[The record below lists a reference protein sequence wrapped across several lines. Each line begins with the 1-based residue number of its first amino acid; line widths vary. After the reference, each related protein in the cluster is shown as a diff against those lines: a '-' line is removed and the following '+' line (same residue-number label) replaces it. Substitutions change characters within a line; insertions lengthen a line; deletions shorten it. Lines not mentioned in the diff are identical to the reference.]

1 MDPDQGGRSYLFGP
15 FRLDAAE
22 RLLLRDNRPVPLTP
36 KVFDLLEI
44 LVSRHGH
51 LVEKEALQTALWPDS
66 FVEEGG
72 LTRCVSVLRR
82 VLGDA
87 DQAYIETVPKRG
99 YRFTADVTDAAPASA
114 SPRARRPGVV
124 SWRPATIVGGMV
136 VVVSAL
142 AHFAVRTPDTTLRPS
157 SGPIHRQLTF
167 TGKEGT
173 PTLSPEGSRIAY
185 VSYQSPNRHVIVRE
199 RDGGPPLVVFSAPEA
214 GSLRWSPDGT
224 ALLFWARGDGKD
236 GLYFA
241 STSGGTASR
250 IAPNLAVA
258 AWSPDGSTIAM
269 ARPLVGQISL
279 RNRQGV
285 QKSVISLTEAR
296 RWISDI
302 DWSAATGL
310 LLVVTNDPQGQ
321 YTIWTVRPDGTGQ
334 TRILA
339 DTAKISTA
347 RWDRSGRAVYYHRQ
361 VAQTSSVYKLALG
374 DPAAAKTEPA
384 ALMTGLETDGAFGMS
399 GDGRRLVYARAPYS
413 SSLWMV
419 DLPVTGEVRTRAL
432 TDGTWR
438 TERPRFSPDG
448 KRILFTVGHE
458 DRANLYTVPVDGGA
472 PAQLTFMDAFNG
484 AGVWSDDGR
493 SIAFVSTAGGGPQVW
508 RIPADGGTP
517 SRVSAAPVSDS
528 FQLAWGP
535 GKEVLV
541 HQPGNRTFLALDP
554 ATRRTR
560 PMFGDGSV
568 GWIFSP
574 VFSPDGGRVAVGWS
588 RAPDFGLWLFD
599 LGDGTARR
607 VTKDAMLPIGW
618 SSDGASIY
626 VIDGKRS
633 ASRDLAVDGGETI
646 TDAVVRRVFLNG
658 RIEPV
663 VTLPFAEVGG
673 IAISPDGRRLVCSVY
688 ATSSDVWLV
697 EDFDVSDRR

>member
-1 MDPDQGGRSYLFGP
+1 MDRKPSGRSYLFGP

-22 RLLLRDNRPVPLTP
+22 RLLLRGDRPVPLTP
-36 KVFDLLEI
+36 KVFDLLVI
-44 LVSRHGH
+44 LVSHHGH
-51 LVEKEALQTALWPDS
+51 LVEKDALQTALWPDS

-72 LTRCVSVLRR
+72 LTRCVSVLRKALDD
-82 VLGDA
+82 V

-99 YRFTADVTDAAPASA
+99 YRFTAEVTDADQTSAPRR
-114 SPRARRPGVV
+114 SPRGTFV
-124 SWRPATIVGGMV
+124 SWRSAAIVVGTV
-136 VVVSAL
+136 VAVSAL
-142 AHFAVRTPDTTLRPS
+142 AYFAVPAPGTTPPAS
-157 SGPIHRQLTF
+157 PGPVHRQLTF

-173 PTLSPEGSRIAY
+173 PALSPEGSRIAY
-185 VSYQSPNRHVIVRE
+185 VSYQSPHRHVVVRE
-199 RDGGPPLVVFSAPEA
+199 RDGGQPRVVFTAPEA

-236 GLYFA
+236 GLYFV
-241 STSGGTASR
+241 STSGGTASK

-258 AWSPDGSTIAM
+258 AWSPDGATIAM
-269 ARPLVGQISL
+269 ARPLVGQISF
-279 RNRQGV
+279 RTRQGA
-285 QKSVISLTEAR
+285 QRSVITLTDAR

-302 DWSAATGL
+302 DWSAATDL
-310 LLVVTNDPQGQ
+310 LLVVTNDQQGR
-321 YTIWTVRPDGTGQ
+321 YTIWTVRPDGTEQ
-334 TRILA
+334 TRILV
-339 DTAKISTA
+339 DTDEISTA
-347 RWDRSGRAVYYHRQ
+347 RWDRSGRAIYYHRR
-361 VAQTSSVYKLALG
+361 VAQTSSVYKLVLS
-374 DPAAAKTEPA
+374 DRTPAKAEPA
-384 ALMTGLETDGAFGMS
+384 VLMTGLETDGAFGMS
-399 GDGRRLVYARAPYS
+399 EDGRRLVYARAPYS

-419 DLPVTGEVRTRAL
+419 DLPATGEVKTRAL

-438 TERPRFSPDG
+438 AERPRFSPDG
-448 KRILFTVGHE
+448 RRILFTVGHE
-458 DRANLYTVPVDGGA
+458 DRANLYTVPVDGGG

-493 SIAFVSTAGGGPQVW
+493 SIAFVSTAGGAPQVW
-508 RIPADGGTP
+508 RIAADGGTP

-535 GKEVLV
+535 GKEILV

-560 PMFGDGSV
+560 SLFGDGSV

-574 VFSPDGGRVAVGWS
+574 AFSPEGGRVAVGWS
-588 RAPDFGLWLFD
+588 RTPDFGLWLFD
-599 LGDGTARR
+599 LRDGTAHR
-607 VTKDAMLPIGW
+607 VTKDAMLPLGW

-673 IAISPDGRRLVCSVY
+673 TAISPDGRHLVSSVY

-697 EDFDVSDRR
+697 EDFDLSGRR